1 MTTEP
6 KSGHST
12 TSQPTC
18 GEAAIRLLEAYGI
31 DTVFGIPGV
40 HTLELYRGLA
50 HSPIRHITP
59 RHEQGAAFMADGYAR
74 VTGRPAACLLTT
86 GPGLTN
92 AATPIAQAYSD
103 SSPMLVLS
111 SVNDRRDLGMG
122 RGRLHELQS
131 QRSAIAPLCAFSHT
145 VLDPAELPEVMARA
159 FGVFQSARPRPVHIE
174 IPLDVLAA
182 PASFPT
188 RARPAIGRPS
198 ASDAAL
204 VHAADLIAVAERPA
218 IIIGG
223 GARDCPAAV
232 RQLAEGL
239 GAAVLMT
246 GAAKGALP
254 HDHPL
259 SLGSFCDQP
268 GMMEFISRADAV
280 IVAGCELAE
289 TDFWSGLPSFSG
301 SIIRID
307 IDPAALTR
315 DVVPDVALLG
325 DAEAILC
332 DLADRLANP
341 NPACQQ
347 REIAAAREA
356 ALSALPPLR
365 RLHAEV
371 LAAIRAALPP
381 DGIVMSDMTQI
392 AYAGNALWE
401 TDHPRTWHH
410 PHGYGTLGFAL
421 PAAIGAKLA
430 KPDHD
435 VICLIGDGGLMF
447 TVQELMT
454 AAELE
459 MPLAIVMWNND
470 GYGQIRD
477 GMIQR
482 GIPEIGVTLKNPD
495 HHMLAKAMGCRSLR
509 ADTPA
514 ALTNALREAF
524 KAPCPTLIEVR
535 QDSFKP

>member
-40 HTLELYRGLA
+40 HTWTLSGLP
-50 HSPIRHITP
+50 HSPIRHIT
-59 RHEQGAAFMADGYAR
+59 RAR
-74 VTGRPAACLLTT
+74 AGRRLHGRWLCRVSGRPAACLLTT

-159 FGVFQSARPRPVHIE
+159 FGVFHSARPRPVHIE

-182 PASFPT
+182 PANFPT
-188 RARPAIGRPS
+188 RARPTIGRPS

-223 GARDCPAAV
+223 GARDCPAAI

-254 HDHPL
+254 PDHPL
-259 SLGSFCDQP
+259 NLGSFTDQP
-268 GMMEFISRADAV
+268 AMMEFISRADAV

-289 TDFWSGLPSFSG
+289 TDFWSGLPSFNG
-301 SIIRID
+301 SLIRID
-307 IDPAALTR
+307 ID
-315 DVVPDVALLG
+315 
-325 DAEAILC
+325 
-332 DLADRLANP
+332 
-341 NPACQQ
+341 
-347 REIAAAREA
+347 
-356 ALSALPPLR
+356 LSP
-365 RLHAEV
+365 
-371 LAAIRAALPP
+371 
-381 DGIVMSDMTQI
+381 
-392 AYAGNALWE
+392 
-401 TDHPRTWHH
+401 
-410 PHGYGTLGFAL
+410 
-421 PAAIGAKLA
+421 
-430 KPDHD
+430 
-435 VICLIGDGGLMF
+435 
-447 TVQELMT
+447 
-454 AAELE
+454 
-459 MPLAIVMWNND
+459 
-470 GYGQIRD
+470 
-477 GMIQR
+477 
-482 GIPEIGVTLKNPD
+482 
-495 HHMLAKAMGCRSLR
+495 
-509 ADTPA
+509 
-514 ALTNALREAF
+514 
-524 KAPCPTLIEVR
+524 
-535 QDSFKP
+535 

>member
-1 MTTEP
+1 M
-6 KSGHST
+6 
-12 TSQPTC
+12 
-18 GEAAIRLLEAYGI
+18 
-31 DTVFGIPGV
+31 
-40 HTLELYRGLA
+40 
-50 HSPIRHITP
+50 
-59 RHEQGAAFMADGYAR
+59 
-74 VTGRPAACLLTT
+74 
-86 GPGLTN
+86 
-92 AATPIAQAYSD
+92 
-103 SSPMLVLS
+103 
-111 SVNDRRDLGMG
+111 
-122 RGRLHELQS
+122 
-131 QRSAIAPLCAFSHT
+131 
-145 VLDPAELPEVMARA
+145 
-159 FGVFQSARPRPVHIE
+159 
-174 IPLDVLAA
+174 
-182 PASFPT
+182 
-188 RARPAIGRPS
+188 
-198 ASDAAL
+198 

-259 SLGSFCDQP
+259 SLGSSCDQP

-454 AAELE
+454 AAELD